1 MADADVDGAHIS
13 ALLLRMF
20 VMYFPQ
26 MIEAGMVY
34 KAIPPL
40 YSIKQ
45 GKKNK
50 YFTEQIDIVRYIQK
64 LFVQKYTM
72 ATVKKQV
79 LENKQIT
86 VFFMKNNDY
95 NYHLLRMANTYAVDP
110 YLLEMILINYIMNKD
125 SINVQKLNKDVKSK
139 YRFMGVEKIKNTVIV
154 KGTID
159 KSNMVIINDKFIF
172 DCRYILDILRSND
185 NYYYLINGEL
195 KSIYEIMSLYD
206 NTSPNGVQRYKG
218 LGEMDKEELAE
229 STLYPGSDRTLVRYT
244 LKDAK
249 EQLEAVREYESDSK
263 KILNLVGNISRD
275 DLLD

>member
-1 MADADVDGAHIS
+1 MGAHIS

-45 GKKNK
+45 GSKTK
-50 YFTEQIDIVRYIQK
+50 YFTEQIDIIRYIQK
-64 LFVQKYTM
+64 IFLQNNQMMTM
-72 ATVKKQV
+72 KKEPLQ
-79 LENKQIT
+79 NKDIT

-95 NYHLLRMANTYAVDP
+95 IYHLERISNTYAVEP
-110 YLLEMILINYIMNKD
+110 YLLEIVLNHYILNNEK
-125 SINVQKLNKDVKSK
+125 INVTKLQKEVKSV
-139 YRFMGVEKIKNTVIV
+139 YRFMNVSKLKDSVFIQGVIN
-154 KGTID
+154 
-159 KSNMVIINDKFIF
+159 KSNLIIINDRFIN
-172 DCRYILDILRSND
+172 DCYHIMDIIRSND
-185 NYYYLINGEL
+185 SLYYYINGEK
-195 KSIYEIMSLYD
+195 KSIYQIMKIYD
-206 NTSPNGVQRYKG
+206 NSSPSSIQRYKG

-244 LKDAK
+244 LQDAK
-249 EQLEAVREYESDSK
+249 EEIEAIREYESDSK
-263 KILNLVGNISRD
+263 KILGLVGKVTRE